1 MAKAGDRYD
10 TLTGNIWAYSQRG
23 DLTGTRAA
31 LARGVDVNIV
41 NIAGW
46 TAAHA
51 AASTG
56 QVRVLTALLRAGA
69 DITIRDRGGNLALHE
84 AARNGHA
91 HAVEAL
97 VNAGAKLEDVRLSQ
111 TKGSA
116 VRAMV
121 IAAYRRAGKPDGGDD
136 DELAAAVGRD
146 RKQVKSNAFFGPR
159 RAPIS
164 CKIKREILKRRRA
177 RGGGPEPEDA
187 AEPARD
193 DGPACGDGGEGGDE
207 ERAEQ
212 RAEPRAAVPSRG
224 EAVRAA
230 KATAK
235 QSRRARRAKARD
247 GAAAESDE
255 AEPERARSAEPE
267 SEPAAQDEDVGA
279 LTLRFDLLDE
289 GSSDCS
295 SSEGA

>member
-1 MAKAGDRYD
+1 M
-10 TLTGNIWAYSQRG
+10 
-23 DLTGTRAA
+23 
-31 LARGVDVNIV
+31 
-41 NIAGW
+41 
-46 TAAHA
+46 
-51 AASTG
+51 
-56 QVRVLTALLRAGA
+56 
-69 DITIRDRGGNLALHE
+69 
-84 AARNGHA
+84 
-91 HAVEAL
+91 
-97 VNAGAKLEDVRLSQ
+97 
-111 TKGSA
+111 
-116 VRAMV
+116 RAMV

-136 DELAAAVGRD
+136 DEHAAAVGRD

-177 RGGGPEPEDA
+177 RGGRPEPEDD

-193 DGPACGDGGEGGDE
+193 GSPACGDGGEGGDE
-207 ERAEQ
+207 ERAE
-212 RAEPRAAVPSRG
+212 PRAAVPSRS

-255 AEPERARSAEPE
+255 AEPERARGAEPE
-267 SEPAAQDEDVGA
+267 LEPAAQEEDVGA

-289 GSSDCS
+289 GSSDSS
-295 SSEGA
+295 SSENA